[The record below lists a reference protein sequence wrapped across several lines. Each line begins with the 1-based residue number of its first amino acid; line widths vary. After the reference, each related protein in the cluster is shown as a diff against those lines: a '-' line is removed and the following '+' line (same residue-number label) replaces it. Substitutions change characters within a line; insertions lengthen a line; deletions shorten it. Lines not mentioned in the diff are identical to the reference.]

1 MGTLGGGEGEPNEVI
16 WTMKIFLKFRSIL
29 LTVSSTI
36 AGTHSFYHV
45 TVTQYEGIDS
55 RG

>member
-16 WTMKIFLKFRSIL
+16 WSIKIFLKFRSIL

-36 AGTHSFYHV
+36 AGTHPFYHV
-45 TVTQYEGIDS
+45 TQYQRID